1 LPLHVLA
8 LGPNLTQGENP
19 AFKLCEDMFNL
30 LSAACTTLPTVV
42 WPQSIA
48 LLSLI
53 VHTLDPLCKPL
64 LQKGGPAKALLG
76 LVVSLCQRRPAQGP
90 EGSKLLGQAGA
101 EASAAASPA
110 LSDSAVEAQPSI
122 FVHLAMG
129 LLYCVC
135 DLMPSYMLE
144 DVVFALRCLLA
155 TYGTETVCAWLGE
168 AINLPNFPRSGTRPA
183 AKQQFLDDVA
193 RSAEQRQ
200 WPRLKSAV
208 KTFSGGK
215 KKGTSGTPAKGSTVA
230 AAAMAA
236 DAMAAESHTLSAPT
250 TTSVFASQ
258 SVGDLALRQPRSV
271 GVSPVPTGFGRT
283 RQSSAS
289 GAEGDPA
296 SFRHQRDGQED
307 SAAARQLPLPLEGV
321 SRHFKL

>member
-1 LPLHVLA
+1 
-8 LGPNLTQGENP
+8 
-19 AFKLCEDMFNL
+19 MFNL

-53 VHTLDPLCKPL
+53 VHTLNPLCKPL

-76 LVVSLCQRRPAQGP
+76 LVVSLCQRRPAQGS
-90 EGSKLLGQAGA
+90 EGSKLQGRAGA
-101 EASAAASPA
+101 EASAGASPA

-122 FVHLAMG
+122 FVHLVMG

-144 DVVFALRCLLA
+144 DVVYALRCLLA

-215 KKGTSGTPAKGSTVA
+215 KKGTSGTPAKGTTLA

-236 DAMAAESHTLSAPT
+236 DAMATEPRTLSAPT
-250 TTSVFASQ
+250 AMSTFAS
-258 SVGDLALRQPRSV
+258 SPLIGGSALLQPRSV

-283 RQSSAS
+283 RQSSTS

-296 SFRHQRDGQED
+296 SFRHQRDGQEG

-321 SRHFKL
+321 SRRF